1 METYFNGTNPE
12 KVKRQIIIV
21 KKHHNKIVKPI
32 DEQNHKTETLEDLNE
47 MEVLK
52 TIQTDL
58 PTETHVNDDTITKD
72 YMSVK

>member
-1 METYFNGTNPE
+1 METHFNETNPE
-12 KVKRQIIIV
+12 KVKRLIIIN

-32 DEQNHKTETLEDLNE
+32 DKQNHKTETLEDLNE

-58 PTETHVNDDTITKD
+58 QTETHVNDDTITKD